1 MARRGAHTIAP
12 AKLHRQRRGE
22 HAISHL
28 ESLHLNYLRGGARV
42 SSGGR
47 LHIASPAGPG
57 AFWSDCSGGAF
68 LIAATM
74 GLPVVEEVAKT
85 GEGIWTGSLSKV
97 GEEGWSDLFT
107 LCLKYPFEEVP
118 DEGHV
123 IMRLRRNPHWFED
136 HSVPRFR
143 WAEVGG
149 ADNPSAGGG
158 MSWFK
163 PTPERIA
170 EFTHVRHFPGY

>member
-1 MARRGAHTIAP
+1 MSRGAAIAP
-12 AKLHRQRRGE
+12 RKLHRQRRGE
-22 HAISHL
+22 KFITHVQ
-28 ESLHLNYLRGGARV
+28 SLDTDYLRGGARLEV
-42 SSGGR
+42 DGR
-47 LHIASPAGPG
+47 WHIAPPPAHGGPYT
-57 AFWSDCSGGAF
+57 DCAGGAF
-68 LIAATM
+68 ITAAVM

-97 GEEGWSDLFT
+97 GGEGWSDLFT

-123 IMRLRRNPHWFED
+123 IMRLRRNPRWYED

-149 ADNPSAGGG
+149 SDNPSSGGG
-158 MSWFK
+158 MSWFE